1 MLYLFIK
8 ICVYHICGN
17 AKACDPRHIVC
28 SGTHTVLLSAAKDL
42 RLYSYFFV
50 NIEKAYALWS
60 MDLVA
65 AHRKKIDPQLFRI
78 DTILSECLDGIYMK
92 KCFRTFFMDK
102 LSDLFYRHHSSHFIV
117 HIHHRHQDR
126 IRAQSCFQCIQF
138 HNSLMINRKSGHLI
152 ALFLQISKRLGHCC
166 MLYCSCDD
174 MVSHTLIGFHTTDDS
189 KVIRFCST
197 GGKKNLFFIHFQ

>member
-92 KCFRTFFMDK
+92 KCFRAFFVDE

-138 HNSLMINRKSGHLI
+138 HNSLMIHRKNGHLI
-152 ALFLQISKRLGHCC
+152 ALFFQIGKRLGHCRVLHC
-166 MLYCSCDD
+166 RCND
-174 MVSHTLIGFHTTDDS
+174 MVSHTLVGFHAADNS
-189 KVIRFCST
+189 KIVRFCST
-197 GGKKNLFFIHFQ
+197 GGKKNLFFINFQ

>member
-1 MLYLFIK
+1 M
-8 ICVYHICGN
+8 N
-17 AKACDPRHIVC
+17 
-28 SGTHTVLLSAAKDL
+28 
-42 RLYSYFFV
+42 
-50 NIEKAYALWS
+50 
-60 MDLVA
+60 LVA

-102 LSDLFYRHHSSHFIV
+102 LSDLFYRHHGSHLIV
-117 HIHHRHQDR
+117 HVHHRHQNG
-126 IRAQSCFQCIQF
+126 IRTNSLFQLIQF
-138 HNSLMINRKSGHLI
+138 YHTIFI
-152 ALFLQISKRLGHCC
+152 C